1 MNRPMRH
8 PALRY
13 GVLVLAVG
21 MPLASVTAQ
30 EASTD
35 TEAVRLDDVV
45 VTAQKRKQ
53 SLEDVPISISV
64 LDRETLE
71 KSRARN
77 LNDLQQL
84 VPNFA
89 FERSGNAS
97 LAIRGVGGGGRNVG
111 FDTRAGLY
119 LDGVYL
125 GQSQALNM
133 PLFDIA
139 QVEVLRGPQGH
150 LFGRNTVSG
159 AVNITTEAPSPV
171 FGSSLRAVAG
181 NENAY
186 DVYGSVTGPLAYGVA
201 GKLSVGYE
209 TRDGFVH
216 NRFDDSTLDD
226 LERFSTRGQLHF
238 DVSERFTLDVYGDYS
253 DTDENAIV
261 GESVTD
267 LFDTP
272 VPGLPLPRREV
283 SFNSRPFT
291 DATLW
296 GGSVAANYRLDGGQ
310 TLTAITGYRSTEQ
323 WRQSDSDYGPHDIM
337 RINFH
342 DDIDQFSQ
350 ELRLASSD
358 EGALRYVAGVYYLN
372 EQADSDRR
380 ATAGQELDTIIPLP
394 AGSPFP
400 FAPAGL
406 AFGIVPGAVIPAI
419 ARIETEDVAA
429 FASVDVDVA
438 PRLTLNLGARFTH
451 ETKDLVFNLDGSQS
465 GAFLIATL
473 QDFRDRRTDN
483 EFNPTAGLTF
493 ALSDDVNLYAK
504 YANGFKSGGWN
515 VDFLNLGQVATGF
528 DFDTETVD
536 SYEIGIKGV
545 ALDNRIRFDLAAFY
559 NQFDDF
565 QIFQFV
571 ALGGGTTI
579 LQLRN
584 AAKVETQGFD
594 GSISFQ
600 ASEALRLG
608 ASIGYVDA
616 TFDRFP
622 EGGPGGADLS
632 GNELPA
638 PDFTA
643 ALTVDYGVALPTLNG
658 RLDLYGEYSYRGAY
672 FAGATN
678 DPSFERIGSRNLVHT
693 RLGYSH
699 DSGRYGVSLWA
710 RNLFDEN
717 YLQDRSRDFLSNQY
731 LRRGEPRTYGIEV
744 WHQF

>member
-8 PALRY
+8 PALHCA
-13 GVLVLAVG
+13 VLVLAVG

-30 EASTD
+30 EASANPD
-35 TEAVRLDDVV
+35 AVRLDDVV
-45 VTAQKRKQ
+45 VTAQKRAQ
-53 SLEDVPISISV
+53 AVEDVPISISV
-64 LDRETLE
+64 VDRETLE

-77 LNDLQQL
+77 LNDMQQL

-111 FDTRAGLY
+111 FDTRAGMY
-119 LDGVYL
+119 LDGVYV
-125 GQSQALNM
+125 GQSVALNM

-186 DVYGSVTGPLAYGVA
+186 DVYGSVTGPLADNVS
-201 GKLSVGYE
+201 GKLALGYE

-216 NRFDDSTLDD
+216 NRFDDSSLDD
-226 LERFSTRGQLHF
+226 LDRFSTRGQLRF

-253 DTDENAIV
+253 DTEENAII
-261 GESVTD
+261 GEAVTD
-267 LFDTP
+267 FFDTP
-272 VPGLPLPRREV
+272 VPNLPLPRREV
-283 SFNSRPFT
+283 ALNTQPFT
-291 DATLW
+291 NGTLW
-296 GGSVAANYRLDGGQ
+296 GGSVNASYRLGDGHSV
-310 TLTAITGYRSTEQ
+310 TAITGYRDTQ
-323 WRQSDSDYGPHDIM
+323 QRRQNDTDYSANDIM
-337 RINFH
+337 RINFS
-342 DDIDQFSQ
+342 DDVEQFSQ
-350 ELRLASSD
+350 ELRLASPD
-358 EGALRYVAGVYYLN
+358 DGALRYMIGAYYLN

-380 ATAGQELDTIIPLP
+380 ATAGQDLDTIVPLP

-406 AFGIVPGAVIPAI
+406 AFGIVPGAVIPAV
-419 ARIETEDVAA
+419 ASIETENVAA
-429 FASVDVDVA
+429 FATLDLDLTA
-438 PRLTLNLGARFTH
+438 RLTLNLGARFTH
-451 ETKDLVFNLDGSQS
+451 ETKDIVFNLDGSQS

-473 QDFRDRRTDN
+473 NDFRDSRSDD

-515 VDFLNLGQVATGF
+515 VDFLNLGQAATGF

-536 SYEIGIKGV
+536 SYELGIKGV

-565 QIFQFV
+565 QIFQFI

-600 ASEALRLG
+600 ASDDLRLG

-622 EGGPGGADLS
+622 DGGPGGADLS

-643 ALTVDYGVALPTLNG
+643 AVTVDYGVAAPTLNG
-658 RLDLYGEYSYRGAY
+658 RLDFYGEYSNRGAY

-678 DPSFERIGSRNLVHT
+678 DPSFERIGSRNLVNT

-710 RNLFDEN
+710 RNLFNEN
-717 YLQDRSRDFLSNQY
+717 YLQDRSRDFLGNQY
-731 LRRGEPRTYGIEV
+731 LRRGEPRSYGIEV